1 MADVSIIDIGGVQW
15 NIKDKEARDKIT
27 VIENAIT
34 FEILEDP
41 TFLKIPNISFTV
53 FQRYNH
59 YRIGKIHFLYLRF
72 QNINGGNIG
81 TTNPTPIAKLNIG
94 TIKQTSFKLYND
106 VNKLLVKC
114 SINTDGI
121 ITIED
126 SSKITKGDN
135 LCSGQLIFEEA

>member
-1 MADVSIIDIGGVQW
+1 MADASIIDIGGTQW
-15 NIKDKEARDKIT
+15 NVKDKEARDRIT
-27 VIENAIT
+27 VIENNIT

-41 TFLKIPNISFTV
+41 TFIKVPNISFTT

-59 YRIGKIHFLYLRF
+59 YRIGKIHFLYLRL

-81 TTNPTPIAKLNIG
+81 TTNPTVITKLNIG

-106 VNKLLVKC
+106 VNKLVVKC
-114 SINTDGI
+114 SINTEGV
-121 ITIED
+121 ITIID
-126 SSKITKGDN
+126 SSKISKGNN

>member
-1 MADVSIIDIGGVQW
+1 MADASIIDIGGTQW
-15 NIKDKEARDKIT
+15 NVKDKDARDRIA
-27 VIENAIT
+27 VLENDIT

-41 TFLKIPNISFTV
+41 TFFKIPNISFTIL
-53 FQRYNH
+53 QRYNH
-59 YRIGKIHFLYLRF
+59 YRIGKVHFLYLRL

-81 TTNPTPIAKLNIG
+81 TTTPTPIVKLNVG

-114 SINTDGI
+114 SIKTDGV

-126 SSKITKGDN
+126 SSKISKGNN